1 MIARFAALSIATLI
15 SASCDGALA
24 PPGGLAH
31 AAATRGCA
39 PNDGPAVTIYLSQT
53 PMDSSAPSAP
63 YLQINVWQPLAS
75 LGGRTWSVGSGSSE
89 GTATFVAAS
98 TSPERAPTGTVT
110 VLSVSADNHVEGTVD
125 VLFPKAGRVH
135 GGFQA
140 IWKPQTFLCG

>member
-1 MIARFAALSIATLI
+1 MIARFAALSIATVI

-24 PPGGLAH
+24 PPRDLVH
-31 AAATRGCA
+31 AAVTRSCA

-53 PMDSSAPSAP
+53 P

-75 LGGRTWSVGSGSSE
+75 LGGRPWSVGSGSSE
-89 GTATFVAAS
+89 GSATFVAVSAN
-98 TSPERAPTGTVT
+98 PETATTGTVT
-110 VLSVSADNHVEGTVD
+110 VHSVSADNHVEGTVD
-125 VLFPKAGRVH
+125 VIFPKSGRIH